1 MNKILK
7 ICCTIFILPTFLLY
21 LLTPS
26 SMALSPSSEPTYA
39 GIDVSG
45 YQGNIDYSKVAQAG
59 IKIVYMKSSE
69 GSNYVDSH
77 FERNYTEAKR
87 NGLKVGVYHFLTA
100 RSIAQAETQAQFFVS
115 LISGKNIDCKLAM
128 DFESFGNLNKQ
139 QINDIAIAFINK
151 VKELSKKDVVV
162 YSNTYAATYRF
173 EGEVTN
179 YPLWVAQYG
188 VNEPQDNGNWSSWVG
203 WQYADD
209 GEVNGINARVD
220 MNRFTKEI
228 LLDDTS
234 EVPDIEDPNE
244 GENNNGNNNE
254 NNNGNGSEGGSGE
267 NGGNSGNG
275 NNNAGTKTI
284 IIKWGDTLSQIALD
298 YNTTVRRLV
307 ELNNIEDPN
316 LIYAG
321 ESLIVPTTNSSIE
334 NIYIVRSGDTLSQI
348 ALNFNT
354 TVNAIAKL
362 NGITNVNLIYT
373 GQKLIIPGSGNSE
386 DGCIHDCG
394 HKLYTVKSGDTLW
407 SISRR
412 YGTSIANIVRLNR
425 IGNPNLIYPG
435 QVFRI

>member
-7 ICCTIFILPTFLLY
+7 TFCTIFILPIFLIY
-21 LLTPS
+21 LLAPS
-26 SMALSPSSEPTYA
+26 SMALSPSSEPIYA

-45 YQGNIDYSKVAQAG
+45 YQGNINYSKVKQAG
-59 IKIVYMKSSE
+59 IEIVYMKSSE

-151 VKELSKKDVVV
+151 VRELSQKDVVV
-162 YSNTYAATYRF
+162 YSNTYDATYIF
-173 EGEVTN
+173 EGEVTE

-188 VNEPQDNGNWSSWVG
+188 VSEPQDNGNWTSWVG

-234 EVPDIEDPNE
+234 EIPNVENPNE
-244 GENNNGNNNE
+244 GENNNGNGSGGNNGGDNE
-254 NNNGNGSEGGSGE
+254 NGNNNGNEDNE
-267 NGGNSGNG
+267 T
-275 NNNAGTKTI
+275 GTRTI
-284 IIKWGDTLSQIALD
+284 IIRSGDTLSQIALD

-307 ELNNIEDPN
+307 ELNNIENPN

-354 TVNAIAKL
+354 TVSAIANL

-373 GQKLIIPGSGNSE
+373 GQRLIIPGDSSA
-386 DGCIHDCG
+386 DGCVHDCG

-407 SISRR
+407 SIARR

-435 QVFRI
+435 QIFRI

>member
-7 ICCTIFILPTFLLY
+7 ICCTIFILPIFLLY

-151 VKELSKKDVVV
+151 VRELSQKDVVV
-162 YSNTYAATYRF
+162 YSNTYDATYIF
-173 EGEVTN
+173 EGEVTE

-188 VNEPQDNGNWSSWVG
+188 VSEPQDNGNWTSWVG

-234 EVPDIEDPNE
+234 EIPNVENPNE
-244 GENNNGNNNE
+244 GENNNGNGSGGNNGGDNE
-254 NNNGNGSEGGSGE
+254 NGNNNGNEDNE
-267 NGGNSGNG
+267 T
-275 NNNAGTKTI
+275 GTRTI
-284 IIKWGDTLSQIALD
+284 IIRSGDTLSQIALD

-307 ELNNIEDPN
+307 ELNNIENPN

-354 TVNAIAKL
+354 TVSAIANL

-373 GQKLIIPGSGNSE
+373 GQRLIIPGDSSA
-386 DGCIHDCG
+386 DGCVHDCG

-407 SISRR
+407 SIARR

-435 QVFRI
+435 QIFRI

>member
-7 ICCTIFILPTFLLY
+7 TFCTIFILPIFLIY
-21 LLTPS
+21 LLAPS

-45 YQGNIDYSKVAQAG
+45 YQGNINYSEVKQAG
-59 IKIVYMKSSE
+59 IEIVYMKSSE

-77 FERNYTEAKR
+77 FERNYTEAKT

-115 LISGKNIDCKLAM
+115 LISGKSIDCKLAM

-139 QINDIAIAFINK
+139 QINEIAVAFINK
-151 VKELSKKDVVV
+151 VEELSKKEVVV
-162 YSNTYAATYRF
+162 YSNAYDATYIF
-173 EGEVTN
+173 EGEVTKN
-179 YPLWVAQYG
+179 PLWVAQYG
-188 VNEPQDNGNWSSWVG
+188 VNEPQNNGNWSSWVG

-220 MNRFTKEI
+220 MNKFTKEI
-228 LLDDTS
+228 FLEDTS
-234 EVPDIEDPNE
+234 EIPDVENPNE
-244 GENNNGNNNE
+244 GENNNGNGSSGNNGEDNE
-254 NNNGNGSEGGSGE
+254 NGNNGNG
-267 NGGNSGNG
+267 GNV
-275 NNNAGTKTI
+275 AGTKTI
-284 IIKWGDTLSQIALD
+284 IIKWGDTLSEIALD

-307 ELNNIEDPN
+307 ELNNIENPN

-321 ESLIVPTTNSSIE
+321 ESLIVPITNS
-334 NIYIVRSGDTLSQI
+334 NIGNVYIVKRGDTLSQI

-354 TVNAIAKL
+354 TVNAIATL
-362 NGITNVNLIYT
+362 NGITNVNLIYA
-373 GQKLIIPGSGNSE
+373 GQRLLIPSNVNSE

-394 HKLYTVKSGDTLW
+394 HKLYTVRSGDTLW
-407 SISRR
+407 SIARR

-425 IGNPNLIYPG
+425 ISNPNLIYPG
-435 QVFRI
+435 QIFRI

>member
-7 ICCTIFILPTFLLY
+7 TFCTIFILPIFLIY
-21 LLTPS
+21 LLAPS
-26 SMALSPSSEPTYA
+26 SMALSPSSEPIYA

-45 YQGNIDYSKVAQAG
+45 YQGNINYSKVKQAG
-59 IKIVYMKSSE
+59 IEIVYMKSSE

-100 RSIAQAETQAQFFVS
+100 RSVAQAETQAQFFVS

-139 QINDIAIAFINK
+139 QINEIAIAFINK
-151 VKELSKKDVVV
+151 VRELSQKDVVV
-162 YSNTYAATYRF
+162 YSNTYDATYIF
-173 EGEVTN
+173 EGEVTE

-188 VNEPQDNGNWSSWVG
+188 VSEPQDNGNWTSWVG

-234 EVPDIEDPNE
+234 EIPNVENPNE
-244 GENNNGNNNE
+244 GENNNGNGSGGNNGGDNE
-254 NNNGNGSEGGSGE
+254 NGNNNGNEDNE
-267 NGGNSGNG
+267 T
-275 NNNAGTKTI
+275 GTRTI
-284 IIKWGDTLSQIALD
+284 IIRSGDTLSQIALD

-307 ELNNIEDPN
+307 ELNNIENPN

-354 TVNAIAKL
+354 TVSAIANL

-373 GQKLIIPGSGNSE
+373 GQRLIIPGDSSA
-386 DGCIHDCG
+386 DGCVHDCG

-407 SISRR
+407 SIARR

-435 QVFRI
+435 QIFRI

>member
-7 ICCTIFILPTFLLY
+7 ICCTIFILPIFLLY
-21 LLTPS
+21 LLTPT

-45 YQGNIDYSKVAQAG
+45 YQGNINYSEVAQAG
-59 IKIVYMKSSE
+59 IEIVYMKSSE

-100 RSIAQAETQAQFFVS
+100 RSVAQAETQAQFFVS

-139 QINDIAIAFINK
+139 QINEIAIAFINK
-151 VKELSKKDVVV
+151 VRELSKKDVIV
-162 YSNTYAATYRF
+162 YSNTYDATYIF
-173 EGEVTN
+173 EGEVTE

-188 VNEPQDNGNWSSWVG
+188 VNEPQDNGNWTSWVG

-234 EVPDIEDPNE
+234 EIPDVENPNE
-244 GENNNGNNNE
+244 GENNNGNGSGGNNGGNNE
-254 NNNGNGSEGGSGE
+254 NGNNNGNEDNE
-267 NGGNSGNG
+267 T
-275 NNNAGTKTI
+275 GTRTI
-284 IIKWGDTLSQIALD
+284 IIRSGDTLSQIALD

-307 ELNNIEDPN
+307 ELNNIENPN

-354 TVNAIAKL
+354 TVSAIANL

-373 GQKLIIPGSGNSE
+373 GQRLIIPGDSSA
-386 DGCIHDCG
+386 DGCVHDCG

-407 SISRR
+407 SIARR

-435 QVFRI
+435 QIFRI

>member
-7 ICCTIFILPTFLLY
+7 ICCTIFILPIFLLY

-100 RSIAQAETQAQFFVS
+100 RSVAQAETQAQFFVS

-139 QINDIAIAFINK
+139 QINEIAIAFINK
-151 VKELSKKDVVV
+151 VRELSQKDVVV
-162 YSNTYAATYRF
+162 YSNTYDATYIF
-173 EGEVTN
+173 EGEVTE
-179 YPLWVAQYG
+179 YPLWVAQYD
-188 VNEPQDNGNWSSWVG
+188 VSEPQDNGNWTSWVG

-234 EVPDIEDPNE
+234 EIPNVENPNE
-244 GENNNGNNNE
+244 GENNNGNGSGGNNGGDNE
-254 NNNGNGSEGGSGE
+254 NGNNNGNEDNE
-267 NGGNSGNG
+267 T
-275 NNNAGTKTI
+275 GTRTI
-284 IIKWGDTLSQIALD
+284 IIRSGDTLSQIALD

-307 ELNNIEDPN
+307 ELNNIENPN

-354 TVNAIAKL
+354 TVSAIANL

-373 GQKLIIPGSGNSE
+373 GQRLIIPGDSSA
-386 DGCIHDCG
+386 DGCVHDCG

-407 SISRR
+407 SIARR

-435 QVFRI
+435 QIFRI

>member
-7 ICCTIFILPTFLLY
+7 TFCTIFILPIFLIY
-21 LLTPS
+21 LLAPS
-26 SMALSPSSEPTYA
+26 SMALSPSSEPIYA

-45 YQGNIDYSKVAQAG
+45 YQGNINYSKVKQAG
-59 IKIVYMKSSE
+59 IEIVYMKSSE

-139 QINDIAIAFINK
+139 QINEIAIAFINK
-151 VKELSKKDVVV
+151 VRELSQKDVVV
-162 YSNTYAATYRF
+162 YSNTYDATYIF
-173 EGEVTN
+173 EGEVAE

-188 VNEPQDNGNWSSWVG
+188 VSEPQDNGNWTSWVG

-209 GEVNGINARVD
+209 GEVNGIDARVD

-234 EVPDIEDPNE
+234 EIPDVENPNE
-244 GENNNGNNNE
+244 GENNNGNNNGNNNE
-254 NNNGNGSEGGSGE
+254 NGGNNGENNENGNNNGNEDNE
-267 NGGNSGNG
+267 T
-275 NNNAGTKTI
+275 GTRTI
-284 IIKWGDTLSQIALD
+284 IIRSGDTLSQIALD

-307 ELNNIEDPN
+307 ELNNIENPN

-354 TVNAIAKL
+354 TVSAIANL

-373 GQKLIIPGSGNSE
+373 GQRLIIPGDSSA
-386 DGCIHDCG
+386 DGCVHDCG

-407 SISRR
+407 SIARR

-435 QVFRI
+435 QIFRI

>member
-7 ICCTIFILPTFLLY
+7 ICCTIFILPIFLLY
-21 LLTPS
+21 LLTPT

-45 YQGNIDYSKVAQAG
+45 YQGNINYSEVAQAG
-59 IKIVYMKSSE
+59 IEIVYMKSSE

-100 RSIAQAETQAQFFVS
+100 RSVAQAETQAQFFVS

-139 QINDIAIAFINK
+139 QINEIAIAFINK
-151 VKELSKKDVVV
+151 VRELSQKDVVV
-162 YSNTYAATYRF
+162 YSNTYDATYIF
-173 EGEVTN
+173 EGEVTE

-188 VNEPQDNGNWSSWVG
+188 VSEPQDNGNWTSWVG

-234 EVPDIEDPNE
+234 EIPNVENPNE
-244 GENNNGNNNE
+244 GENNNGNGSGGNNGGDNE
-254 NNNGNGSEGGSGE
+254 NGNNNGNEDNE
-267 NGGNSGNG
+267 T
-275 NNNAGTKTI
+275 GTRTI
-284 IIKWGDTLSQIALD
+284 IIRSGDTLSQIALD

-307 ELNNIEDPN
+307 ELNNIENPN

-354 TVNAIAKL
+354 TVSAIANL

-373 GQKLIIPGSGNSE
+373 GQRLIIPGDSSA
-386 DGCIHDCG
+386 DGCVHDCG

-407 SISRR
+407 SIARR

-435 QVFRI
+435 QIFRI

>member
-7 ICCTIFILPTFLLY
+7 ICCTIFILPIFLLY
-21 LLTPS
+21 LLTPT

-45 YQGNIDYSKVAQAG
+45 YQGNINYSEVAQAG
-59 IKIVYMKSSE
+59 IEIVYMKSSE

-100 RSIAQAETQAQFFVS
+100 RSVAQAETQAQFFVS

-139 QINDIAIAFINK
+139 QINEIAIAFINK
-151 VKELSKKDVVV
+151 VRELSQKDVVV
-162 YSNTYAATYRF
+162 YSNTYDATYIF
-173 EGEVTN
+173 EGEVTE

-188 VNEPQDNGNWSSWVG
+188 VSEPQDNGNWTSWVG

-234 EVPDIEDPNE
+234 EIPNVENPNE
-244 GENNNGNNNE
+244 GENNNGNGSGGNNGGDNE
-254 NNNGNGSEGGSGE
+254 NGNNNGNEDNE
-267 NGGNSGNG
+267 T
-275 NNNAGTKTI
+275 GTRTI
-284 IIKWGDTLSQIALD
+284 IIRSGDTLSQIALD
-298 YNTTVRRLV
+298 YNTTIRRLV
-307 ELNNIEDPN
+307 ELNNIENPN

-354 TVNAIAKL
+354 TVSAIANL

-373 GQKLIIPGSGNSE
+373 GQRLIIPGDSSA
-386 DGCIHDCG
+386 DGCVHDCG

-407 SISRR
+407 SIARR

-435 QVFRI
+435 QIFRI